1 MRKGEF
7 DESNY
12 PLKLLSLSS
21 LGHLLDILLFWQ
33 ILIRCEWIWMPG
45 DKNWEVLCHGT
56 LENWFSPLC
65 RCLSIYEQYK
75 VVRYFG
81 SPSWVQCKISICELQ
96 YCCYLIAFWV
106 GSCDIISLRIFSI
119 IAQFSGVN
127 NVIASVSNMV
137 KA

>member
-12 PLKLLSLSS
+12 PLKLLSLFPGPSPR
-21 LGHLLDILLFWQ
+21 HPFILTE
-33 ILIRCEWIWMPG
+33 LIRCEWIWIPG

-81 SPSWVQCKISICELQ
+81 SPSWVQCKISICDTVQ
-96 YCCYLIAFWV
+96 GCCYLIAFWV
-106 GSCDIISLRIFSI
+106 GSSDIISLRIFSI

>member
-12 PLKLLSLSS
+12 PLKLLSLFPGPSPR
-21 LGHLLDILLFWQ
+21 HPFILTE
-33 ILIRCEWIWMPG
+33 LIRCEWIWMPG

-81 SPSWVQCKISICELQ
+81 SPSWVQCKISICDTVLLLSYRLPSRKLWHYKPQ
-96 YCCYLIAFWV
+96 N
-106 GSCDIISLRIFSI
+106 FSI